1 MIFAHNTLVYL
12 IVVVF
17 AGAFGTLYRPEL
29 ARPAQLLA
37 ALSAASATPAPGLVV
52 GLGTNVCVDLI
63 VPARDVLTGL
73 PSGARA
79 ADVSVVSTLED
90 AQSVFLHHFE
100 AGAAGERSCREAAVL
115 DALVATA
122 DASAHARRSLG
133 GNAALM
139 ARKLATL
146 GVEVVLG
153 GHIGPAAAALLPS
166 SVRVAHDAAASSSSS
181 SKPAVTSAAP
191 PTASSPTDEVHLIL
205 EYGLG
210 ETLAGRTASR
220 ANRFILT
227 ADLAN
232 SDPVGSLR
240 SVVTASAD
248 AHAHALV
255 VAGLHM
261 LEPLPDAVRRARLAE
276 IADILRRG
284 ASSSS
289 STSSVHI
296 ELASSGDAGWTKLVA
311 ETLFPLADSVGF
323 NEVEGAFLYESLGG
337 EYGEGKAVKAREELV
352 TTSSLRIVAVASL
365 LRVLLDAHPHL
376 TRIHFHSLAVHVI
389 AHAAPADA
397 GAKGLWR
404 DAAGAVAAGAST
416 ATTEACGRVS
426 VASLVATPEALFTV
440 SPSLVNVADPRRG
453 TKQVTQS
460 LSPSHPVATWE
471 WAAEPETDG
480 AGARTVSFALAPVAA
495 CRHPASTVGLGDAI
509 SAAGLAADVRV

>member
-12 IVVVF
+12 VVVVF

-37 ALSAASATPAPGLVV
+37 ALSAAASSPAPGLVV

-73 PSGARA
+73 PPSGARA

-100 AGAAGERSCREAAVL
+100 AGAAGERSCRAPAVL

-153 GHIGPAAAALLPS
+153 GHIGPAAAALLPP
-166 SVRVAHDAAASSSSS
+166 SVRVARAGGAS
-181 SKPAVTSAAP
+181 SAAP

-240 SVVTASAD
+240 AVVRASAD
-248 AHAHALV
+248 ANAHALV

-261 LEPLPDAVRRARLAE
+261 LEPLPDDVRRARLAE
-276 IADILRRG
+276 IADILRG
-284 ASSSS
+284 ASASSSS
-289 STSSVHI
+289 SSAAAVAIHV

-337 EYGEGKAVKAREELV
+337 EYGEGKAVKAREEIV

-365 LRVLLDAHPHL
+365 LRFLLDAHPHL

-389 AHAAPADA
+389 AHAAPADGA
-397 GAKGLWR
+397 AKGL
-404 DAAGAVAAGAST
+404 
-416 ATTEACGRVS
+416 
-426 VASLVATPEALFTV
+426 
-440 SPSLVNVADPRRG
+440 
-453 TKQVTQS
+453 
-460 LSPSHPVATWE
+460 
-471 WAAEPETDG
+471 
-480 AGARTVSFALAPVAA
+480 
-495 CRHPASTVGLGDAI
+495 
-509 SAAGLAADVRV
+509 